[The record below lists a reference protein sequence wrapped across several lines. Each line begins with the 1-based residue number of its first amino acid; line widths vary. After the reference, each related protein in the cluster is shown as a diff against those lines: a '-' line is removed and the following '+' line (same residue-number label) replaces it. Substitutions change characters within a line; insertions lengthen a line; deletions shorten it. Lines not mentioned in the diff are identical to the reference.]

1 MLSQAAQDEERLEF
15 QRSFAEL
22 QPMGSS
28 SIWSATEVRF
38 ERSRFGTGVRS
49 RSVERLAAAAIRD
62 DVPACSPSGRG
73 RKGTH
78 HGNGEVYKTDHN
90 AQLKSDILIALCRTP
105 AKDER
110 SPGG

>member
-1 MLSQAAQDEERLEF
+1 MLSPAAQDEERLEF
-15 QRSFAEL
+15 RRNFAEL

-28 SIWSATEVRF
+28 SIWSVTEVRF

-49 RSVERLAAAAIRD
+49 RSVERLAAAAIERRYA
-62 DVPACSPSGRG
+62 DVFTKWARQEGYASR
-73 RKGTH
+73 
-78 HGNGEVYKTDHN
+78 NGEVYKTDHN

-110 SPGG
+110 SPAG